1 MTPGSLPRLG
11 RGPGLAVGEGGGQG
25 GQGGGV
31 HVTGED
37 LQRGGGE
44 TVWGVRSSVLDT
56 PEQRGEGRILV
67 RARSVKKNIFILS
80 EFLFLFIFLVLLIF
94 LYFFIFF
101 CTNDPIFW

>member
-1 MTPGSLPRLG
+1 MY
-11 RGPGLAVGEGGGQG
+11 
-25 GQGGGV
+25 
-31 HVTGED
+31 VTGED

-44 TVWGVRSSVLDT
+44 TVWGVQSSVLDT
-56 PEQRGEGRILV
+56 PEKRGEGRILA
-67 RARSVKKNIFILS
+67 RARSAKRNIFILS